1 MKLEVEAKC
10 CIVCGTAFIPLVDFI
25 LRCPRCGLLHSN
37 QRAGFGN
44 PIKGMTTIAHRNYAT
59 VANALQK
66 AMRIQGAKIL
76 DIGCAEGGFTELML
90 LNGADPLG
98 LEPDS
103 EAAKDALD
111 KNLPVEL
118 ISFEAFAVSEQ
129 KYDAIVFNDVF
140 EHIQDPVQALEKSCR
155 LLKSSGFIL
164 INVPVSSGLIFRVV
178 TLAARLGIKSPF
190 QRIWAD
196 GLCSPHIYFYN
207 ENNLKALLAKYHFEL
222 IESGR
227 LVSLTSD
234 GMYQRVRS
242 TYRPLPALIIAAVA
256 NLFVLTSKIFPADVI
271 YLLFK
276 KNE

>member
-10 CIVCGTAFIPLVDFI
+10 CIVCGTAFGSLVEKI
-25 LRCPRCGLLHSN
+25 LRCSRCGLLHSN
-37 QRAGFGN
+37 QKAGFGN

-59 VANALQK
+59 VATALQK
-66 AMRIQGAKIL
+66 AMRLQGAKIL
-76 DIGCAEGGFTELML
+76 DVGCAEGGFTELML

-98 LEPDS
+98 LEPDR

-111 KNLPVEL
+111 KKLPVEL
-118 ISFEAFAVSEQ
+118 VSFEAFAVSEQ

-140 EHIQDPVQALEKSCR
+140 EHIEDPVQALEKSCR

-164 INVPVSSGLIFRVV
+164 INAPVSSGLIFRVV
-178 TLAARLGIKSPF
+178 TLAARLGIKSAF
-190 QRIWAD
+190 RRIWAD

-207 ENNLKALLAKYHFEL
+207 ENNLKALLANYHFEP
-222 IESGR
+222 IDSGR

-256 NLFVLTSKIFPADVI
+256 SLLVLTSKIFPADVI

>member
-1 MKLEVEAKC
+1 MKLEVEAKS
-10 CIVCGTAFIPLVDFI
+10 CIICETAFIPMVDNI
-25 LRCPRCGLLHSN
+25 LRCPWCGLLHSN

-44 PIKGMTTIAHRNYAT
+44 PIKGMTAIAHRNYAT

-66 AMRIQGAKIL
+66 AMRIQGAKML
-76 DIGCAEGGFTELML
+76 DVGCAEGGFTELML
-90 LNGADPLG
+90 LNAADPLG
-98 LEPDS
+98 LEPDR

-118 ISFEAFAVSEQ
+118 VSFEAFAVSKQ

-207 ENNLKALLAKYHFEL
+207 ENNLKALLAKFHFEL
-222 IESGR
+222 IDSGR